1 MNKRDRRE
9 QFQKNNA
16 KSKGDITNARTEKS
30 RLSKKQIE
38 KKARAQQ
45 ATKRSV
51 KTVSEI
57 VLNSEE
63 EDRLLNLIADLQK
76 VSLVDQL
83 PTAIELAS
91 RESVSKD
98 KESGD
103 DENNESEEDDNEDEN
118 EEQIVKSLSESDS
131 DTDVEDK
138 ADINNSRVHSN
149 GARVMTKEAF
159 IRKLIRDDRR
169 ERKALSEGNSLTS
182 EKMAAKIRNT
192 MNSKTG
198 ASSTVSSSS
207 ANAQSIASSS
217 VASSSSTSATVR
229 MVVDCPKKGGKGK
242 PTGKILV
249 FSRLSPLSDIV
260 DQVRMKFNAGNK
272 YNSLKIVSTNKI
284 MDDFDLMTLADG
296 ELVHLLMEAEYRK
309 STNAGTSEQISA
321 VLPPPPSVVEQKPSA
336 TEHTSELLSKDPSEK
351 QNEQPDVTA
360 DLLDTTPYL
369 AVELPF
375 DDDYNSR
382 KIENNEEINHSLHQS
397 FLSRQQSNSILFQQI
412 QSFKESL
419 PIFQSKE
426 EILHLINENQIIL
439 ICGETGSGKT
449 TQLPFYILENMI
461 LSKKGSIANIIVTQ
475 PRRIATISIAERV
488 HYEACESSSDG
499 NRWTGGIGNGLV
511 GYQVRLDSKYHPEKT
526 RLLYCT
532 TGVLLRK
539 LQNPQYLSSVSHIIL
554 DEIHERG
561 VIYFFPSLLS
571 CYVFFI
577 LLSIVSFVFLF
588 RFILPFF

>member
-16 KSKGDITNARTEKS
+16 KGKSDITNARTEKV

-38 KKARAQQ
+38 RKARVQQ

-57 VLNSEE
+57 VLNSQD

-76 VSLVDQL
+76 VALVDRL
-83 PTAIELAS
+83 PTAFELGS
-91 RESVSKD
+91 IQSVDKD
-98 KESGD
+98 EESGD
-103 DENNESEEDDNEDEN
+103 DEHEEFATADDSSDEDDEDRDEDPV
-118 EEQIVKSLSESDS
+118 EESLSGSDS
-131 DTDVEDK
+131 EKNAEETANID
-138 ADINNSRVHSN
+138 RVDSSL
-149 GARVMTKEAF
+149 AKIMTKEAF

-169 ERKALSEGNSLTS
+169 ERKTVSEGNSLTS
-182 EKMAAKIRNT
+182 EKMAARIRNT
-192 MNSKTG
+192 MNSNTAKFS
-198 ASSTVSSSS
+198 ASASSSS
-207 ANAQSIASSS
+207 SVTKVQSVSSNS
-217 VASSSSTSATVR
+217 TTSSSSSTSATVR
-229 MVVDCPKKGGKGK
+229 MIVDCPKKGGKGK

-249 FSRLSPLSDIV
+249 FSRISSLSDII

-272 YNSLKIVSTNKI
+272 YNALQIVSTNKI
-284 MDDFDLMTLADG
+284 MNDFDLMTLADG
-296 ELVHLLMEAEYRK
+296 EPVHLVMEAEYRK
-309 STNAGTSEQISA
+309 SSNSKSSQQVTTE
-321 VLPPPPSVVEQKPSA
+321 LPPPPSVNDAKSN
-336 TEHTSELLSKDPSEK
+336 TKD
-351 QNEQPDVTA
+351 DVTDSSNQDSSEVQTKQVEKNEERTA
-360 DLLDTTPYL
+360 DFLDNTPYL

-375 DDDYNSR
+375 DDDCNCN
-382 KIENNEEINHSLHQS
+382 KIENNEEINSTLHQN
-397 FLSRQQSNSILFQQI
+397 FLSRQHSNLSFFQQI

-449 TQLPFYILENMI
+449 TQLPFYILEDMI
-461 LSKKGSIANIIVTQ
+461 VSKKGSTANIIVTQ

-488 HYEACESSSDG
+488 HYEACETASDG
-499 NRWTGGIGNGLV
+499 NKFTKGIGNGLI
-511 GYQVRLDSKYHPEKT
+511 GYQVRLDSRYHREKT

-539 LQNPQYLSSVSHIIL
+539 LQNSQYLSSVSHIIL

-561 VIYFFPSLLS
+561 V
-571 CYVFFI
+571 
-577 LLSIVSFVFLF
+577 
-588 RFILPFF
+588 R